1 MMKFENIFRTVPGS
15 GVGCSVLVCVD
26 CEIII
31 NMRKNQCVHTK
42 TLHYII
48 IPLLELLLHVYTYEV
63 KSINHYAPTWFSIV
77 VVLGLNSATNQ
88 LQSPESNASISICVA
103 IMNNIQLAIP
113 VTTQVNT
120 LDITATSKLP
130 NM

>member
-1 MMKFENIFRTVPGS
+1 M
-15 GVGCSVLVCVD
+15 LVCVD
-26 CEIII
+26 CEVII

-63 KSINHYAPTWFSIV
+63 KSINHNAPTWFSIV

-113 VTTQVNT
+113 VTTQINT